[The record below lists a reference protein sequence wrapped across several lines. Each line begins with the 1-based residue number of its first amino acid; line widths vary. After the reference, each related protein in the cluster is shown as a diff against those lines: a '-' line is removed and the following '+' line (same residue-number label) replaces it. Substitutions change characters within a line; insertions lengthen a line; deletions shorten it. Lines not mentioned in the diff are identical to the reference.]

1 MENQTTLEKLDSK
14 VSQVL
19 SKYSDLKNANEA
31 LRTEIVT
38 LKSQTE
44 LKDTEIA
51 RLTDDN
57 AMKELEIE
65 DIMSKIEN
73 ILG

>member
-1 MENQTTLEKLDSK
+1 MENKTTLEKLDDK
-14 VSQVL
+14 VSQIL
-19 SKYSDLKNANEA
+19 SQYDELKNMNET
-31 LRTEIVT
+31 LRTEVVT
-38 LKSQTE
+38 LKSESE
-44 LKDTEIA
+44 LKDNEIA

-65 DIMSKIEN
+65 DIVNKIES

>member
-1 MENQTTLEKLDSK
+1 MENSTTLERLDNK
-14 VSQVL
+14 VSQIL
-19 SKYSDLKNANEA
+19 NQYNDLKSVNET

-38 LKSQTE
+38 LKSATE
-44 LKDTEIA
+44 LKDSEIA

-65 DIMSKIEN
+65 DIVSKIES

>member
-1 MENQTTLEKLDSK
+1 MENKTTLEKLDDK
-14 VSQVL
+14 VSQIL
-19 SKYSDLKNANEA
+19 SQYDELKNLNET
-31 LRTEIVT
+31 LRTEVVT
-38 LKSQTE
+38 LKSESE
-44 LKDTEIA
+44 LKDNEIA

-65 DIMSKIEN
+65 DIVNKIES

>member
-1 MENQTTLEKLDSK
+1 MENQTTLERLDTK
-14 VSQVL
+14 VSQIL
-19 SKYSDLKNANEA
+19 SQYNDLKSANEA

>member
-1 MENQTTLEKLDSK
+1 MENSTTLERLDDK
-14 VSQVL
+14 VSQIL
-19 SKYSDLKNANEA
+19 SQYNELKNLNET

-38 LKSQTE
+38 LKSESE
-44 LKDTEIA
+44 LKDSEIA

-65 DIMSKIEN
+65 DIVSKIES

>member
-1 MENQTTLEKLDSK
+1 MENQTIIERLDDK
-14 VSQVL
+14 VSQIL
-19 SKYSDLKNANEA
+19 KKYDELKSVNDT

-38 LKSQTE
+38 LKSESE
-44 LKDTEIA
+44 LKNAEIA

-65 DIMSKIEN
+65 DIMSKIES